1 MQGWQNLYV
10 THKIKVVY
18 IIYQQ
23 KPKEKEE
30 NDFYPTKFKGI
41 DATNHYKE
49 TNYGIFASLG
59 VSKLEAFQHPVKG
72 AGENW

>member
-18 IIYQQ
+18 IMYQQ
-23 KPKEKEE
+23 KPNEKEE

-41 DATNHYKE
+41 DATNHYEE
-49 TNYGIFASLG
+49 TNYFCKLG
-59 VSKLEAFQHPVKG
+59 VLVKPEAFQHPVKG